1 MTKSALTTCT
11 PDRQDCLPAGP
22 PARLWPMDGPTIDE
36 FMALSEPQKDALV
49 ASWPLDLC
57 EASAGMSSVQNGHR
71 PRRNRILFMRA
82 EHAQTIQV
90 VGDAPAGLLF
100 HPRHAEDGTDR
111 FGFRHSDRADR
122 FLR

>member
-57 EASAGMSSVQNGHR
+57 EASAGMSSVQTAIGR
-71 PRRNRILFMRA
+71 DEIGSCLC
-82 EHAQTIQV
+82 AQST
-90 VGDAPAGLLF
+90 PK
-100 HPRHAEDGTDR
+100 P
-111 FGFRHSDRADR
+111 FR
-122 FLR
+122 